1 MNLVAFD
8 GFPFVEGGVT
18 AAKGFSA
25 GGVHCGIRANKSKKD
40 LGVILAD
47 TPCAA
52 AAMYTQN
59 KVKGAPLLVTK
70 AHLENGTARAVI
82 VNSGIANT
90 CNADGLESASSLRRR
105 WTFPLPM

>member
-47 TPCAA
+47 APCAA
-52 AAMYTQN
+52 IWKTGPPGRSSSIPATPTPATPTDW
-59 KVKGAPLLVTK
+59 KRRK
-70 AHLENGTARAVI
+70 E
-82 VNSGIANT
+82 
-90 CNADGLESASSLRRR
+90 CASSLRRR

>member
-47 TPCAA
+47 APCAA
-52 AAMYTQN
+52 AA
-59 KVKGAPLLVTK
+59 AC
-70 AHLENGTARAVI
+70 ATAA
-82 VNSGIANT
+82 A
-90 CNADGLESASSLRRR
+90 SAAGGSACRSAA
-105 WTFPLPM
+105 